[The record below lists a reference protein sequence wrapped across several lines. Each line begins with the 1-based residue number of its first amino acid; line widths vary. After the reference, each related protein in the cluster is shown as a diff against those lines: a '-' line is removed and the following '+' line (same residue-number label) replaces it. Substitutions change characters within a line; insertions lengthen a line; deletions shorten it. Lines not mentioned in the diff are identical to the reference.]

1 MAGAIYE
8 YRPWTRL
15 GPSPERRAYFVS
27 TINTPQSPLV
37 YLLACA
43 PWKSGPIAST
53 HAHEMREVAQITL
66 SQMRH
71 RTVRRSVD
79 VMQRFSTWHRREGH
93 QQPFISASL
102 CLTGSATTVTT
113 RAFDGDIDVD
123 SSEHDG

>member
-8 YRPWTRL
+8 YIAVALRSAAEKTRL
-15 GPSPERRAYFVS
+15 FRVHHL
-27 TINTPQSPLV
+27 NTPQSPLV

-43 PWKSGPIAST
+43 SWKSGPIAST

-71 RTVRRSVD
+71 RTVRRSVN

>member
-37 YLLACA
+37 YLPACA
-43 PWKSGPIAST
+43 PWKVAPSLLRTRTKCAKS
-53 HAHEMREVAQITL
+53 AQITL

-71 RTVRRSVD
+71 RIVRRSVD
-79 VMQRFSTWHRREGH
+79 VMQRFSIWHCREGH
-93 QQPFISASL
+93 QQRFISASL
-102 CLTGSATTVTT
+102 CLTGSATTATT